1 MRITA
6 ALLALLSAGTV
17 LAVPTYD
24 LSWNTIDGG
33 GGTFSTG
40 GAFSLGGTIGQPDA
54 GPIPSGMS
62 GGSFDLLGGFWP
74 VTLVCYCPG
83 DLNGDGKKDG
93 RDIQQFVSC
102 VLSGFGNCTC
112 ADMDGVGGVTLA
124 DVAPF
129 VSDLLT
135 GAVCP

>member
-24 LSWNTIDGG
+24 LSWNTVDGG

-40 GAFSLGGTIGQPDA
+40 GTFSLGGTIGQPDA

-102 VLSGFGNCTC
+102 VLSGSGNCTC
-112 ADMDGVGGVTLA
+112 ADMDDVGGVTLA

-129 VSDLLT
+129 VTDLLT